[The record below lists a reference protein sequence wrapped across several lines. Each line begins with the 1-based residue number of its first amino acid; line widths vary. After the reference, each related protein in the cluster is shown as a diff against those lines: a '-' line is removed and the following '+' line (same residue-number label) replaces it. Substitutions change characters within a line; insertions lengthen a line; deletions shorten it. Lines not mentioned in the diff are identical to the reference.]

1 MRTAT
6 EAKKITALNEHL
18 SQDDELTG
26 ESNSIKNQKLLVE
39 STPIKKTSWNTA

>member
-6 EAKKITALNEHL
+6 EAKKITALNERL